1 MKELAR
7 LAFVA
12 LAALA
17 AWGVIVACCD
27 VETIKALQFWD

>member
-1 MKELAR
+1 MKELAQM
-7 LAFVA
+7 AMAA

-27 VETIKALQFWD
+27 VETIKALQFWN